1 MKSPLAVVMV
11 HFAAIVPSVV
21 TQAPTRSPAMY
32 GYCLGCT
39 EWKERR
45 VKKNDNFFPTA
56 TTKTEPPAA
65 AYRSNFIPWPTRL
78 VSATP
83 AAVIGSEAET
93 IMKADSIMPLV
104 TTKRL
109 VSPAPT
115 HRKKK
120 QVLLDSDLPK
130 QQFEEETFLLLLCF
144 LIVAAA
150 AYYVVMTTSYTLN
163 NDKLSSSSN
172 DDQDMLELA
181 PTIDDEDEQED
192 DMSEVG
198 NSIMETKSRSILVG
212 SFSSEGKCVVNK
224 LQKAEKRVR
233 FQYVP
238 LQEVNSTFFSP
249 KEEEGFAVPAPF
261 DDSKTSRSPSCF
273 SSFQDMI
280 SNEILKSLLEDPVEK
295 CDTSSSVQAVEKMEE
310 EHQDKV
316 ENSSTTPQANESDEE
331 ERSFA
336 DLNMIREYEDFLF
349 QVSHSLQ

>member
-1 MKSPLAVVMV
+1 MKSPLAAVMV

-56 TTKTEPPAA
+56 TTKTAPPAA

-83 AAVIGSEAET
+83 AAVPVSEAET

-109 VSPAPT
+109 VSPTPT

-120 QVLLDSDLPK
+120 QVLLDSDDLPK
-130 QQFEEETFLLLLCF
+130 QQFEEESFLLVLCF
-144 LIVAAA
+144 LIAAAA
-150 AYYVVMTTSYTLN
+150 AYYVVMTTSYTAN
-163 NDKLSSSSN
+163 KDKLSSSCD

-224 LQKAEKRVR
+224 LQKAEKRVQ
-233 FQYVP
+233 FQDVP
-238 LQEVNSTFFSP
+238 LQEVDSTFFSP
-249 KEEEGFAVPAPF
+249 KEVEGF
-261 DDSKTSRSPSCF
+261 DGWKTSSHSCF

-295 CDTSSSVQAVEKMEE
+295 CDTS
-310 EHQDKV
+310 
-316 ENSSTTPQANESDEE
+316 
-331 ERSFA
+331 
-336 DLNMIREYEDFLF
+336 
-349 QVSHSLQ
+349 

>member
-1 MKSPLAVVMV
+1 MKSPLAAVMV

-56 TTKTEPPAA
+56 TTKTAPPAA
-65 AYRSNFIPWPTRL
+65 AYRSNFIPCPTRL

-83 AAVIGSEAET
+83 AAVPVSEAET

-109 VSPAPT
+109 VSPRPT

-120 QVLLDSDLPK
+120 QMLLDSDLPK
-130 QQFEEETFLLLLCF
+130 QQFEEESFLLLLCF
-144 LIVAAA
+144 LIAAAA
-150 AYYVVMTTSYTLN
+150 AYYVIMTTSYTAN
-163 NDKLSSSSN
+163 DDKLSSSC
-172 DDQDMLELA
+172 DEEEDMLELA

-192 DMSEVG
+192 GMLG
-198 NSIMETKSRSILVG
+198 NSIMETKSKSILVG

-224 LQKAEKRVR
+224 LQKAEKRVQ
-233 FQYVP
+233 FQDMPP
-238 LQEVNSTFFSP
+238 LQEEDSTFFSP
-249 KEEEGFAVPAPF
+249 NEVEGFAVPAPW
-261 DDSKTSRSPSCF
+261 KTPSCF
-273 SSFQDMI
+273 NSFQDMI

-310 EHQDKV
+310 EPQDKV
-316 ENSSTTPQANESDEE
+316 ENSSTTPQANESEEE